1 MIIADN
7 ASTDRT
13 QAICENF
20 AGSDNRVVYRRNAQ
34 NIGAA
39 KNFNLV
45 FKLSSGTFFKWAAH
59 DDLLDPNFLAKCVA
73 AIDEEPSIVLSFSR
87 VVNIDEQGRKLG
99 RYPDQL
105 NRVLSQSTQERF
117 KDLILNDLKFPV
129 FHSGEQQG
137 DD

>member
-1 MIIADN
+1 M
-7 ASTDRT
+7 
-13 QAICENF
+13 
-20 AGSDNRVVYRRNAQ
+20 
-34 NIGAA
+34 
-39 KNFNLV
+39 V

-129 FHSGEQQG
+129 FYSGEQQG
-137 DD
+137 DDQAHF